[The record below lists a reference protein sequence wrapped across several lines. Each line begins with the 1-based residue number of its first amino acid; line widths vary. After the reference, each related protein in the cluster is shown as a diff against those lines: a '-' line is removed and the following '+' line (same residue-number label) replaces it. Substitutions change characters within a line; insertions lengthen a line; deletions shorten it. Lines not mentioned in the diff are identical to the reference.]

1 MPIPLHLP
9 RLRPSNHP
17 ANGSSRRRE
26 GGASP
31 DRLAAPAG
39 VGPGRT
45 DDAADAARAP
55 VAAPVPAT
63 KKVFVVEDHPVVREG
78 YALLLR
84 LSPGLELAGVA
95 ASAEE
100 ALTRLATETPD
111 LVLVDVALPGMNGFD
126 LIARL
131 REVNPALRALVVSG
145 HEASVYLGRTREVGA
160 VGFVPKADGPEALL
174 TAIRSAVGLE
184 P

>member
-1 MPIPLHLP
+1 MPIPLRLHPP
-9 RLRPSNHP
+9 RPFGRSASESP
-17 ANGSSRRRE
+17 RRRE
-26 GGASP
+26 AGVSP
-31 DRLAAPAG
+31 DRPAAPPNGPERTAAG
-39 VGPGRT
+39 GP
-45 DDAADAARAP
+45 AADAPSPAP
-55 VAAPVPAT
+55 VAAAKT
-63 KKVFVVEDHPVVREG
+63 VFVVEDHPVVREG

-100 ALTRLATETPD
+100 ALDRLATATPD

-131 REVNPALRALVVSG
+131 REVNPVLRALVVSG